1 MEARIKDILVSKHYR
16 RQNSKILL
24 GIVNQKGRQ
33 IYSVGI
39 NDKSNILIKDRIFE
53 IGSISKV
60 FTAALLQTMIRDNI
74 VQLNDPVI
82 KVQPKYVQAFSTDGK
97 EITLKDLITHHA
109 NLPRY
114 PSNVKVK
121 DKMNPF
127 ASYRTEDL
135 DEFLSNFKLKKYKRK
150 FKYSNVGVGILGNLL
165 ASVLDTEYEEAI
177 NTRICKPLG
186 MNDTFV
192 HLSDMDRQ
200 RVIISY
206 RKNKEIPPFSA
217 PALPGAGVLKS
228 TLNDMLTF
236 LEANLGLIDHPLQQV
251 FNQTHKIQSNI
262 SVDNNTLMGLGWMV
276 SKDKQTKNNIHWHN
290 GGTVGFNTY
299 IGMKKEKKMGIII
312 ATTQKHSMWK
322 LVKIV
327 LGLNKPIAD
336 EIAAEVY
343 SYLLSTE

>member
-1 MEARIKDILVSKHYR
+1 
-16 RQNSKILL
+16 
-24 GIVNQKGRQ
+24 
-33 IYSVGI
+33 
-39 NDKSNILIKDRIFE
+39 
-53 IGSISKV
+53 
-60 FTAALLQTMIRDNI
+60 MIRDNI

-82 KVQPKYVQAFSTDGK
+82 KFQPKYVQAFSTDGK

-228 TLNDMLTF
+228 TLNDMLIF

-251 FNQTHKIQSNI
+251 FNQTLKIQSNI

-322 LVKIV
+322 LVKIL

-343 SYLLSTE
+343 SYLSTE

>member
-1 MEARIKDILVSKHYR
+1 METRMKDILVSKHSR
-16 RQNSKILL
+16 RNDAKILL

-39 NDKSNILIKDRIFE
+39 NDKFNIPIEDRIFE
-53 IGSISKV
+53 IGSISKI
-60 FTAALLQTMIRDNI
+60 FTAALLQTMIWDNI

-82 KVQPKYVQAFSTDGK
+82 KYQPKYVQAFSTDGK

-114 PSNVKVK
+114 PSNIKVK

-127 ASYRTEDL
+127 ASYRIEDL
-135 DEFLSNFKLKKYKRK
+135 DEFLSNFKLKKYKKR

-186 MNDTFV
+186 MHGTFV
-192 HLSDMDRQ
+192 HLSDIDQQ

-217 PALPGAGVLKS
+217 PALPGAG
-228 TLNDMLTF
+228 
-236 LEANLGLIDHPLQQV
+236 I
-251 FNQTHKIQSNI
+251 
-262 SVDNNTLMGLGWMV
+262 
-276 SKDKQTKNNIHWHN
+276 
-290 GGTVGFNTY
+290 
-299 IGMKKEKKMGIII
+299 
-312 ATTQKHSMWK
+312 
-322 LVKIV
+322 
-327 LGLNKPIAD
+327 
-336 EIAAEVY
+336 
-343 SYLLSTE
+343 

>member
-1 MEARIKDILVSKHYR
+1 MEARIKDILLSKHNR
-16 RQNSKILL
+16 SNDSKILL

-39 NDKSNILIKDRIFE
+39 NESHIPIEDMIFE

-74 VQLNDPVI
+74 VQLNDPVN
-82 KVQPKYVQAFSTDGK
+82 KFLPKYVQAFSTDGK
-97 EITLKDLITHHA
+97 EINLKDLITHHA
-109 NLPRY
+109 TLPRY
-114 PSNVKVK
+114 PTNIKVK

-127 ASYRTEDL
+127 ASYRTEEL
-135 DEFLSNFKLKKYKRK
+135 DRFLSNFKLKRYKRK

-165 ASVLDTEYEEAI
+165 ASALDTEYEEAI

-186 MNDTFV
+186 MHDTYV
-192 HLSDMDRQ
+192 HLRDIDRQ
-200 RVIISY
+200 KVIVSY
-206 RKNKEIPPFSA
+206 MKNKEIPSFSA
-217 PALPGAGVLKS
+217 PALQGAGILKS

-236 LEANLGLIDHPLQQV
+236 LEANLGLTDHPLQQV

-262 SVDNNTLMGLGWMV
+262 NVDNNTQMGLGWMV
-276 SKDKQTKNNIHWHN
+276 TKDKETKNNIHWHN

-312 ATTQKHSMWK
+312 ATTKKHSTWK
-322 LVKIV
+322 LVKIL

-336 EIAAEVY
+336 EIAAKV
-343 SYLLSTE
+343 